1 MAQVVSQIRKISPEI
16 INKCRAKITENRLD
30 PRSKELKERLERI
43 DKASSVT
50 VKTARSYYDT
60 NRKINIVIVT
70 VGIVLLAN
78 SILYSWDRGADIWSA
93 FSGGLG
99 ITSFATLFF
108 TKPQENITK
117 ALGNLSQ
124 VQMICKSYCLQ
135 FDLILDYHLKNELTD
150 IDELLRINHTIQAAT
165 RKAVKL
171 VQSDVETETQKEIK
185 KLTIE
190 RKESLNEL
198 INKYK

>member
-70 VGIVLLAN
+70 VGIVLLVN
-78 SILYSWDRGADIWSA
+78 SILYSWYRGADIWSA

-135 FDLILDYHLKNELTD
+135 FDLVLDYHLKNELTD

-171 VQSDVETETQKEIK
+171 IQSDVETETQKEIK

-190 RKESLNEL
+190 RKESLNEA
-198 INKYK
+198 N